1 MKTKTIDNIV
11 RDALLD
17 NGLPL
22 HYYSRYLHH
31 GLRILDEL
39 SLDFDI
45 GNVKSV
51 ELDVTSYNRA
61 VLPADY
67 VDYIDVSA
75 KNGERLLPL
84 ERDRALNKR
93 YNYDAQG
100 NKIAYPDATPIGV
113 YEEISTLLLSGGRTI
128 NFRGEQTGRLYGR
141 TRKPAL
147 VFDIDTTNQE
157 IVFGNGIT
165 LTKVTLTYMT
175 TGVSK
180 TSANAVTPYATDVV
194 TKYIKLMATKA
205 EGGRLGDIQLSE
217 IDYKNALRK
226 FRARMHSMD
235 TTEILGAI
243 RTGIHG
249 TIKN

>member
-17 NGLPL
+17 DGLPL

-39 SLDFDI
+39 SLDFEL
-45 GNVKSV
+45 GNVKSI

-61 VLPADY
+61 ILPADY
-67 VDYIDVSA
+67 VDFIDVSA

-84 ERDRALNKR
+84 ERDRDLNK
-93 YNYDAQG
+93 NYYYDSEG
-100 NKIAYPDATPIGV
+100 NKAAYPDATPIGV

-157 IVFGNGIT
+157 IVFANSIT
-165 LTKVTLTYMT
+165 LTKVTLTYLT
-175 TGVSK
+175 TGVSR
-180 TSANAVTPYATDVV
+180 TSANAVTPYANDVI

-205 EGGRLGDIQLSE
+205 EGGRLGDIQLRE
-217 IDYKNALRK
+217 IDYRNALRK
-226 FRARMHSMD
+226 FRARMHSTD
-235 TTEILGAI
+235 TTEVLGAI